1 MVWWCRNLGKVEL
14 FLSARTAAVAAAAG
28 AHVCFPLS
36 SFVPERSLI
45 FIALAGALGREIS
58 CGFSPLIDRT
68 EFFRRPCVYIYVYS
82 AATVS
87 KANFAYAVARVFNA
101 LHGDV
106 NALFIGAGRYV
117 YSRTRRIASQS
128 LCLFSLNMRYL

>member
-36 SFVPERSLI
+36 PRLFRNVRSFLLRSQ
-45 FIALAGALGREIS
+45 ARWAEIS